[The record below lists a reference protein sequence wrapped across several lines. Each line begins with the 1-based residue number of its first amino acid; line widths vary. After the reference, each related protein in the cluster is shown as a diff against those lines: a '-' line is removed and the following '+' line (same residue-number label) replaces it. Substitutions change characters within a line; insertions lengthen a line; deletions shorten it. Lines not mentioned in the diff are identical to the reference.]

1 MRRAVLIALSA
12 PGLLFAG
19 AAQAQ
24 QACCAPSQP
33 AMAQPPAGMRGY
45 AQPPRPQ
52 YAPAPYAQQAQY
64 AAPQPQYPAQY
75 PAQSPPQYSPR
86 PAPSGLRGYV
96 GVEYGSA
103 KLNPDD
109 PSPKIESWT
118 GEGAVAGQVGG
129 FGVQGDLKV
138 ADRSGAGATSWSP
151 TLHVY
156 KRNPY
161 GLIGGWVGYSGSEG
175 DDLFGLGIEGQAY
188 MNSATIY
195 GSVGYGK
202 VDGAVDQSLWAARLE
217 GRYFVTEDLRL
228 DVKGALVRGG
238 PSGARETVRSIGV
251 GGEYQP
257 GALPFSIQ
265 GSYIHADASGSSA
278 SSDTFRI
285 GLRWNF
291 DGGTLAE
298 RDRLGASLANV
309 SDQFMAN

>member
-1 MRRAVLIALSA
+1 MRRAALIALLAPSA
-12 PGLLFAG
+12 LVAG

-24 QACCAPSQP
+24 QVCCQAP
-33 AMAQPPAGMRGY
+33 PPAGLRGY
-45 AQPPRPQ
+45 AQPQYAPPAQGQYAQQPQYAQPQYGQPQ
-52 YAPAPYAQQAQY
+52 YAP
-64 AAPQPQYPAQY
+64 PQYP
-75 PAQSPPQYSPR
+75 PR
-86 PAPSGLRGYV
+86 PTPSGLRGYV
-96 GVEYGSA
+96 GVEYGRSNV
-103 KLNPDD
+103 NPDT
-109 PSPKIESWT
+109 PSPRVETWT
-118 GEGAVAGQVGG
+118 GEAAVAGQMGG

-138 ADRSGAGATSWSP
+138 ADRDGSANDGTSWSP

-161 GLIGGWVGYSGSEG
+161 GLIGGWVGYAGTDG
-175 DDLFGLGIEGQAY
+175 DDLFGVGVEGQAY

-202 VDGAVDQSLWAARLE
+202 VDGATDEKLWTARFE
-217 GRYFVTEDLRL
+217 GRYSATENLRL

-238 PSGARETVRSIGV
+238 PTGARETVRSIGL

-265 GSYIHADASGSSA
+265 GSYIHADASNSSA
-278 SSDTFRI
+278 ESDTFRI

-298 RDRLGASLANV
+298 RDRLGASLVNV
-309 SDQFMAN
+309 TDQFMRN

>member
-12 PGLLFAG
+12 PCLLLAG
-19 AAQAQ
+19 TAQAQ
-24 QACCAPSQP
+24 QICCAPTQP
-33 AMAQPPAGMRGY
+33 SMGQPPTGMRGY
-45 AQPPRPQ
+45 AQPQ
-52 YAPAPYAQQAQY
+52 YAPPAYPQQAQY
-64 AAPQPQYPAQY
+64 APPQYAPPQYAPPQYP
-75 PAQSPPQYSPR
+75 PR

-109 PSPKIESWT
+109 PSPKIETWT
-118 GEGAVAGQVGG
+118 GEGAVAGQIGG

-151 TLHVY
+151 TLHIY

-175 DDLFGLGIEGQAY
+175 DDLFGLGVEGQAY

-202 VDGAVDQSLWAARLE
+202 VDGVVDQSLWAARLE

-228 DVKGALVRGG
+228 DLKGALVRGG
-238 PSGARETVRSIGV
+238 PSGARQTVRSIGV
-251 GGEYQP
+251 GAEYQP

-265 GSYIHADASGSSA
+265 GSYIHADASNSSA
-278 SSDTFRI
+278 ESDTIRI

-298 RDRLGASLANV
+298 RDRLGASLVNV
-309 SDQFMAN
+309 ADQFMTN